1 TFVLTVTVQPTGGF
15 TLAASPTSVTVNA
28 GAPGTS
34 VITGTGTGSFTGTI
48 ALTTSVS
55 PNTGLSCL
63 ALSSITI
70 SAPLGS
76 GTSTLSC
83 NGASGNYMVTVTGT
97 STGFPTQTA
106 TVNYAVQDFSLSA
119 PAITTLATVAGTS
132 TVTVTP
138 INGFSGTVT
147 FSAGTVPA
155 GCNASFTGAVLSVT
169 CTTGVA
175 PFSVAV
181 TGTTG
186 TGSSTLSRTT
196 TVPVTVQDF
205 SLSAPAI
212 TTLATVTGTSTVTV
226 APING
231 FTGTISFSAG
241 TVPAGCSASFTGAVL
256 SVTCA
261 TGVAPFSV
269 TITGTSGALSRTT
282 TVLVTV
288 QDFSLSA
295 PAITTLATVAGTS
308 MVTVT
313 PINGFTGTVTFVAGT
328 VPAACTASFTG
339 AVLSVTCATGVSPFS
354 VTVTGTSGSLSR
366 TTTVPVTVQDFSLT
380 ANPASLSIV
389 ASVTSTSTI
398 TVNYINGFSGTVALA
413 LTSTAPT
420 GCTVTL
426 SGSVM
431 SVDCSLVAPFSVTVT
446 GTSVTP
452 ALVRT
457 VNVPVTV
464 QDFALSAPAITTLA
478 TVAGTSTVTVTPIN
492 GFSGTVTFSAGVPV
506 GCTASFT
513 GAVLSVTCD
522 TGVAPFSVSVTG
534 TSGGLSRTTTV
545 PVTIQDFSLSAPAI
559 TILATVAGTST
570 VTVTPINGFAGTVTF
585 SAGTMPAG
593 CTASFSG
600 A

>member
-1 TFVLTVTVQPTGGF
+1 MTTV
-15 TLAASPTSVTVNA
+15 A
-28 GAPGTS
+28 
-34 VITGTGTGSFTGTI
+34 TI
-48 ALTTSVS
+48 AR
-55 PNTGLSCL
+55 
-63 ALSSITI
+63 
-70 SAPLGS
+70 
-76 GTSTLSC
+76 
-83 NGASGNYMVTVTGT
+83 
-97 STGFPTQTA
+97 
-106 TVNYAVQDFSLSA
+106 
-119 PAITTLATVAGTS
+119 TS
-132 TVTVTP
+132 TVTITP
-138 INGFSGTVT
+138 
-147 FSAGTVPA
+147 
-155 GCNASFTGAVLSVT
+155 L
-169 CTTGVA
+169 
-175 PFSVAV
+175 
-181 TGTTG
+181 
-186 TGSSTLSRTT
+186 
-196 TVPVTVQDF
+196 
-205 SLSAPAI
+205 
-212 TTLATVTGTSTVTV
+212 
-226 APING
+226 NG
-231 FTGTISFSAG
+231 FTGTVSFSAG

-261 TGVAPFSV
+261 TVVAPFSV
-269 TITGTSGALSRTT
+269 TVTGTSGALSRTT

-308 MVTVT
+308 TVTVT

-339 AVLSVTCATGVSPFS
+339 AVLSVTCATGVSSFS

-398 TVNYINGFSGTVALA
+398 TVNNINGFSGTVALA

-426 SGSVM
+426 SGSVV
-431 SVDCSLVAPFSVTVT
+431 SVNCSPVATFTVTVTGTSGSLSRTVNIQVSGGPDFTLTATPTSITSLATVAGTSTINVVPSGGFTGTVTFSAGAVPAGCTDSMTGAVLSVTCTTGVAPFSVTVT

-492 GFSGTVTFSAGVPV
+492 GFSGTVTFSAVTVPV

-513 GAVLSVTCD
+513 GAVLSVTCA

-534 TSGGLSRTTTV
+534 PSGGLSRTTTV

-559 TILATVAGTST
+559 ATLATVAGTST

-600 A
+600 AVLSVTCATGVAPFSVTVTGSSG